1 MKKMVS
7 ILLAILLLAAIATG
21 CSTSS
26 SQATA
31 TPTPTTSAA
40 DTATAT
46 PAESDWPTSTV
57 QIMLPSSAGGATDLI
72 GRGLSAFLQDKLGQ
86 PFVVVNQ
93 NDGGGVVAFETVR
106 NAKPDGNT
114 ILLDSCGMIV
124 GYNAG
129 LYDKHPLNDFA
140 IVAVMPA
147 GGSYSVVVAPD
158 SPYNTIQDLIDDAK
172 ANPGKLTCGVQFGNS
187 SHMMGCMLKYDTGAD
202 FKFVEAGSDQDKLAA
217 MQGKQM
223 TFAFINTKN
232 AAPYSEAG
240 KLKALAT
247 IGGTPDRDQK
257 LPDLPSLYE
266 CGYKTCIYGTD
277 FYILAAKDTDPAT
290 VEKMN
295 EWIGKALEDQGVID
309 VTNKVNMPL
318 QYLNVKDSIERVKT
332 VSDKI
337 EMVAKATG
345 MKK

>member
-1 MKKMVS
+1 MKKIVS
-7 ILLAILLLAAIATG
+7 ILLAVLLLAAIATG
-21 CSTSS
+21 CSSGTSS
-26 SQATA
+26 SPTA
-31 TPTPTTSAA
+31 SPSASA
-40 DTATAT
+40 SVAPSTT
-46 PAESDWPTSTV
+46 PAESGWPTSTV

-129 LYDKHPLNDFA
+129 LYDKHPLDDFA

-158 SPYNTIQDLIDDAK
+158 SPYNSMEDLLNAAD
-172 ANPGKLTCGVQFGNS
+172 ANPDTITCGVQFGNS
-187 SHMMGCMLKYDTGAD
+187 SHMMGAMLKYDTNAK
-202 FKFVEAGSDQDKLAA
+202 FRFVEAGSDQDKLAA

-232 AAPYSEAG
+232 AAPYMEAG
-240 KLKALAT
+240 KLKVLAT
-247 IGGTPDRDQK
+247 IGGTADRDQK
-257 LPDLPSLYE
+257 LPDIPSLYE
-266 CGYKTCIYGTD
+266 LGYKTCLYGTD
-277 FYILAAKDTDPAT
+277 FYILAAKDTDAAT

-295 EWIGKALEDQGVID
+295 EWIGKALADQSVID

-318 QYLNVKDSIERVKT
+318 QYLNVKDSIDRVKT

-337 EMVAKATG
+337 AMVAAAVGLKQ
-345 MKK
+345 